1 MAREQSERA
10 EIDHPECG
18 SKACYGNGGIAC
30 AGSGCKD
37 YGA

>member
-1 MAREQSERA
+1 MAKEQGERS

-18 SKACYGNGGIAC
+18 SKACYGSAGIVR